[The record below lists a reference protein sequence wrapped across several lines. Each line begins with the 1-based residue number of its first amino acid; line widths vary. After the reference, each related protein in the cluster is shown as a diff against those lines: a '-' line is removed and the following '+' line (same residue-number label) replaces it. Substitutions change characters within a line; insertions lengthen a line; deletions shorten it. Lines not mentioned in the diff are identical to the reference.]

1 MGTGIWWMI
10 RVLIGLVALLML
22 FYGIETLIGA
32 FSLKNP
38 LEFIMLFFSASL
50 LVLVSLV
57 GLLYPVLQ
65 IYSRCKAPSKETQ
78 DDL

>member
-50 LVLVSLV
+50 LVL
-57 GLLYPVLQ
+57 
-65 IYSRCKAPSKETQ
+65 
-78 DDL
+78 